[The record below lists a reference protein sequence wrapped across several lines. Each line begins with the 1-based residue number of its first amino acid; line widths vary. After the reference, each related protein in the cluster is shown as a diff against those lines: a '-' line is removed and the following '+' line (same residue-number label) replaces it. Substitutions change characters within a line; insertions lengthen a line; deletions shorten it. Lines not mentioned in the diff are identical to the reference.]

1 MATLTNPITPQNIV
15 DRFAD
20 YVATTANASIVWG
33 TNANPT
39 MDTSPVSGVTAV
51 VEVIPD
57 SVMGGSTSGKT
68 IGITGTNLGAAG
80 DTITASTIY
89 NTLVA
94 ETNVYTRIKNMRA
107 RGRVT
112 GGGGNTGTRLRNTS
126 NTGVAYREL
135 LNTVNKTHMSTS
147 YVSSIGSPANGGV
160 ASGQTISSSNLE
172 TFFTTLRTSYTTKRD
187 ATTEYITSVCHASC
201 HSSCHGSRGR
211 R

>member
-1 MATLTNPITPQNIV
+1 MATLNNPVNPQNIV

-20 YVATTANASIVWG
+20 YVTATANASIVWG

-57 SVMGGSTSGKT
+57 SVMGGTTSGRA
-68 IGITGTNLGAAG
+68 IGITGTSIAAVG
-80 DTITASTIY
+80 TTITAANIY

-94 ETNVYTRIKNMRA
+94 ETNACTRIKNMRA

-135 LNTVNKTHMSTS
+135 LNTVNKTYMNSTYDS
-147 YVSSIGSPANGGV
+147 AIGSPANGGV
-160 ASGQTISSSNLE
+160 ASGQTISVANLQ

-187 ATTEYITSVCHASC
+187 ATSEYITSVCHASC
-201 HSSCHGSRGR
+201 HSSCHSSRGR